1 MATYEKI
8 SAITAV
14 LLVFVIFG
22 AGFARTGSATANTRD
37 FYIKDIALPSKI
49 ANFDSFVPIGT
60 FANTGTY
67 TLSAVN
73 YKYTIKDAKGNDII
87 RNRDTS
93 DAVDLP
99 AGESTRELAE
109 VGLIKSGNYTFT
121 LEIDSMK
128 EYDESDESNNVFAKE
143 FTVV

>member
-8 SAITAV
+8 SAIAAV
-14 LLVFVIFG
+14 LLVFAIFG
-22 AGFARTGSATANTRD
+22 AGLASTGGATANTKD
-37 FYIKDIALPSKI
+37 FYIKDITLPSKI

-99 AGESTRELAE
+99 AGESTHELAE
-109 VGLIKSGNYTFT
+109 VGLIRSGTYTFA
-121 LEIDSMK
+121 LEIDSQK
-128 EYDESDESNNVFAKE
+128 EYDESDESNNVFIAA